1 LLRFLVLFAA
11 NMEANHGSVV
21 VTLGYGALKC
31 AGEALAALLLSALL
45 KTQLFAPVTHCLLI
59 LDISLFIWIKK
70 KEKGI
75 LFSTVLCVTV
85 S

>member
-1 LLRFLVLFAA
+1 
-11 NMEANHGSVV
+11 MEANHGSVV

-45 KTQLFAPVTHCLLI
+45 KTQLLAPVTHCLLI

>member
-1 LLRFLVLFAA
+1 
-11 NMEANHGSVV
+11 MEANHGSVV

-31 AGEALAALLLSALL
+31 AGEALLLSALL